1 MENCNHVFEG
11 RSDGVHCKL
20 CGLHMNAK
28 EYLAFLNQGKKEEKK
43 PVKRT
48 RKKVEE

>member
-20 CGLHMNAK
+20 CGLHMTAK
-28 EYLAFLNQGKKEEKK
+28 EYLEFLNPDKAGKEA
-43 PVKRT
+43 PVKRA
-48 RKKVEE
+48 RKKAEK